1 VALTEACSKGG
12 KAGLTAAARFIIKR
26 KIVTGPS
33 SSPKAHGLI
42 GQADL
47 LPSLD
52 IGELGVVMEEQD
64 QARPLPTT
72 QGHRPLSHH
81 GLGIIDERLGKA
93 GLKSR
98 RRARHKLPFGGMG
111 LEVTMTPSVYQRLGI
126 KPYAYF

>member
-1 VALTEACSKGG
+1 M
-12 KAGLTAAARFIIKR
+12 
-26 KIVTGPS
+26 
-33 SSPKAHGLI
+33 
-42 GQADL
+42 
-47 LPSLD
+47 PSLY

-64 QARPLPTT
+64 QASPLPTT

-81 GLGIIDERLGKA
+81 GLSIIDERLGKA

-98 RRARHKLPFGGMG
+98 SWARHKLPFGGMG